1 MQFVAMRI
9 MLPGSPLQLITA
21 ALGRRQDSKSK
32 GENSMLRTV
41 LVALMMLVAVPA
53 MADHPAVGYWFVEVA
68 SLTKE
73 VNRVGGLAKIAPSTL
88 DAKAECHG
96 HFKGNCDMWIHART
110 VQIRMKGEDDGRTL
124 KYSLSMSWPPV
135 KRGPVES
142 HGQIVVTDVLA
153 AKDGWQK
160 DKYVL
165 LLRRLNLK
173 E

>member
-1 MQFVAMRI
+1 
-9 MLPGSPLQLITA
+9 
-21 ALGRRQDSKSK
+21 
-32 GENSMLRTV
+32 MLRTV
-41 LVALMMLVAVPA
+41 MAALTMLVAVPA
-53 MADHPAVGYWFVEVA
+53 KADHPAVGYWFIEVA
-68 SLTKE
+68 SLTNE

-88 DAKAECHG
+88 EKKAECHG
-96 HFKGNCDMWIHART
+96 NFKGTCDMWIHART
-110 VQIRMKGEDDGRTL
+110 VQVRMKAEDDGRAV
-124 KYSLSMSWPPV
+124 KYAFSMSWPPA

-173 E
+173 K